1 MEERPGI
8 WRFSNLRFRTRLA
21 LILFLTMATT
31 SAILIVTYVRVSR
44 RMRTYVN
51 GVAEDLTVISQVAK
65 VTDKIAPQMTEKQVL
80 DMYTRVV
87 ETNGL
92 TRLPGSTISVVTP
105 SGKIIGSTN
114 RKQVGKKT
122 KIRKRHIVAKPDLVK
137 MFYNFKDVNTD
148 SGVQEDSYTV
158 QFPLTKGDK
167 VIGYLTFKGIGDDAK
182 TLLRR
187 NYVIASFWI
196 FPTMLAGIFGAVYLA
211 FRFTRPV
218 DMLVEGAKQV
228 AQGNMYVSLPVTEHD
243 EIGRLEQTFN
253 QMVERLRE
261 SRTLQERL
269 NEAEKLSL
277 VGRFAATAAHEIRN
291 SLNFINLSID
301 QVRIKQASLAA
312 GREGTASSRTSGE
325 IQRNLANVKDEISR
339 LNRLVNDFLSI
350 GRQTSPILAPCDLR
364 QTLADAVAMVDK
376 QAHTQEVEIEL
387 DVPEGLPVID
397 ADSSQLKT
405 CFLNILTNSV
415 QAMPRGGSIRVSTH
429 ETLEKIGTGKIRM
442 CFSDTGPGVPAENRE
457 KIFAPY
463 FSTKTT
469 GFGLGL
475 AITRKIVEDHGGRI
489 YVAATPGPGAEFVIE
504 IPMSHA
510 PVQSA
515 EMVTA

>member
-1 MEERPGI
+1 
-8 WRFSNLRFRTRLA
+8 
-21 LILFLTMATT
+21 
-31 SAILIVTYVRVSR
+31 
-44 RMRTYVN
+44 
-51 GVAEDLTVISQVAK
+51 
-65 VTDKIAPQMTEKQVL
+65 
-80 DMYTRVV
+80 
-87 ETNGL
+87 
-92 TRLPGSTISVVTP
+92 
-105 SGKIIGSTN
+105 
-114 RKQVGKKT
+114 
-122 KIRKRHIVAKPDLVK
+122 LVK
-137 MFYNFKDVNTD
+137 MFYNFKDVNAD

-187 NYVIASFWI
+187 NYVQASFWI

-228 AQGNMYVSLPVTEHD
+228 AQGNMYISLPVTEHD

-301 QVRIKQASLAA
+301 QIRIKQASLAS
-312 GREGTASSRTSGE
+312 GREGPTASRTAAE

-350 GRQTSPILAPCDLR
+350 GRQTPPILADCNLR
-364 QTLADAVAMVDK
+364 QTLVEAVAMVER
-376 QAHTQEVEIEL
+376 QAHTQEVEIHL
-387 DVPEGLPVID
+387 DVPRSLPLIE
-397 ADSSQLKT
+397 ADSGQLKT

-415 QAMPRGGSIRVSTH
+415 QAMPRGGAIRVTTE
-429 ETLEKIGTGKIRM
+429 ETRENGDAGKIRL
-442 CFSDTGPGVPAENRE
+442 CFSDTGPGIPPENRE
-457 KIFAPY
+457 RIFAPY
-463 FSTKTT
+463 FSTKAT

-489 YVAATPGPGAEFVIE
+489 YVVANSGPGAQFVME

-510 PVQSA
+510 AVRAPQAVHA
-515 EMVTA
+515 